1 MAGIF
6 SGIWKWICDT
16 FKKAKE
22 ALKSFFEGSQV
33 RFPSS
38 QKRETRDENGAG
50 REARRKM
57 GEECRESKERCE
69 EMGKFFG
76 KLEEILDDDERGHN
90 QQDTDKKLRQLEEK
104 AFVNSS
110 CR

>member
-1 MAGIF
+1 MDAVR
-6 SGIWKWICDT
+6 
-16 FKKAKE
+16 
-22 ALKSFFEGSQV
+22 SFLNGFQV
-33 RFPSS
+33 WFPSS

-69 EMGKFFG
+69 EMRKYFG
-76 KLEEILDDDERGHN
+76 ELEEILDADERGNN